1 MMPNKDSKLVKLR
14 DHLDEFLAVYAG
26 ISIVLGLITGYYE
39 AGWVAVHRPL
49 IKGLEMA
56 AIMLM
61 IFPMMVMLDI
71 AYLGKAFKNWKA
83 LTVALLMNFGWG
95 PIWAVILGDLFLH
108 NQLLKLGL
116 FIAWL
121 VPCSSMS
128 VGYVG
133 LMRGNIELAT
143 ALVAVSFLVAVPLI
157 PIYIKLYG
165 AAYHVIVPTSIL
177 IKTIILVLI
186 APLIVGVITH
196 KALVRRL
203 GMERFRRISPL
214 FPTITMLGMFMII
227 FEIFFGSSKM
237 IITNIHSVLGVFY
250 SAMIFGTVSL
260 TFMTLFLRSIRFK
273 YRDAMATLFP
283 SIGKNEG
290 TAIAIAAT
298 AFSPLVAIAP
308 ATLPVFQVVFLVT
321 YIKLRS
327 KIMSFYKVKPEE
339 IEELILVREK
349 IAPRPQTSCQEEI
362 VRERRRGR

>member
-1 MMPNKDSKLVKLR
+1 MTANEESKLVRLR

-26 ISIVLGLITGYYE
+26 ISIALGLITGYYK
-39 AGWVAVHRPL
+39 AGWVTIHRPL
-49 IKGLEMA
+49 VKELEMA

-61 IFPMMVMLDI
+61 IFPMMIMLDI

-83 LTVALLMNFGWG
+83 LTVSLLMNFGWG
-95 PIWAVILGDLFLH
+95 PLWAVILGDLFLH

-133 LMRGNIELAT
+133 LMKGNIELAT
-143 ALVAVSFLVAVPLI
+143 ALVVVSFLVAVPLI
-157 PIYIKLYG
+157 PLYIKLYG
-165 AAYHVIVPTSIL
+165 AAYHVIVPTMVL
-177 IKTIILVLI
+177 IKTIILVII
-186 APLIVGVITH
+186 APLIVGVAMH
-196 KALVRRL
+196 EALVKRL

-237 IITNIHSVLGVFY
+237 IITYIHSVLGVFY
-250 SAMIFGTVSL
+250 SAMVFGTISL
-260 TFMTLFLRSIRFK
+260 TFLTLFLRSIRFK

-308 ATLPVFQVVFLVT
+308 ATLPVFQVVFLLT

-327 KIMSFYKVKPEE
+327 RIMSLYRVGSEKVIFKIKKVAPKPFTQAMPNH
-339 IEELILVREK
+339 IRH
-349 IAPRPQTSCQEEI
+349 S
-362 VRERRRGR
+362 